1 MKASSINSALSAG
14 KEKILFLR
22 LKSKDKQAFIKAY
35 DLYIGQIYR
44 FIYFKVGSKEEAE
57 DLTSAVFLKT
67 WGYIQEGNLTDYKT
81 LKSLIYKIARNL
93 IIDHYRKTS
102 RQEKVSISI
111 SAGDCELDLIDEKQ
125 DIARQMELK
134 MEFAGLE
141 ARLAELKDEYREA
154 LVLRFINELS
164 IGEMADI
171 LNKPRGNVRVLIFR
185 ALEALK
191 KLVK

>member
-1 MKASSINSALSAG
+1 MKISSINSAIETG
-14 KEKILFLR
+14 REKILFLR

-35 DLYIGQIYR
+35 DLYIDQIYR

-67 WGYIQEGNLTDYKT
+67 WGYIREGNLTDYKT

-111 SAGDCELDLIDEKQ
+111 SAGDCELNLIDEKQ
-125 DIARQMELK
+125 DIVKQMELK

-141 ARLAELKDEYREA
+141 AKLAELKDEYREA

-164 IGEMADI
+164 IGEIANI

-191 KLVK
+191 RLVK

>member
-1 MKASSINSALSAG
+1 MKILKLNSALTSG
-14 KEKILFLR
+14 REKILFLR

-35 DLYIGQIYR
+35 DLYIDQIYR
-44 FIYFKVGSKEEAE
+44 FIYFKIGSKEEAE

-67 WGYIQEGNLTDYKT
+67 WGYIQEGNLIDYKT

-102 RQEKVSISI
+102 RQEKISI
-111 SAGDCELDLIDEKQ
+111 SAGGELDFVDEKQ
-125 DIARQMELK
+125 DIAKQMELK

-141 ARLAELKDEYREA
+141 AKLAELKDEYREA
-154 LVLRFINELS
+154 LVLRFVNELS

-191 KLVK
+191 RLVK

>member
-1 MKASSINSALSAG
+1 MKASSIDSALSAG
-14 KEKILFLR
+14 REKILFLR
-22 LKSKDKQAFIKAY
+22 LKSKDKDGFIKAY

-57 DLTSAVFLKT
+57 DIASAVFLKT
-67 WGYIQEGNLTDYKT
+67 WGYIMEGNLTDYKT

-102 RQEKVSISI
+102 RQEKISI
-111 SAGDCELDLIDEKQ
+111 SAGDCELDIVDEKQ
-125 DIARQMELK
+125 DIAKQMELK

-141 ARLAELKDEYREA
+141 AKLAELKDEYREA
-154 LVLRFINELS
+154 LVLRFVNELS

-191 KLVK
+191 RLVK

>member
-1 MKASSINSALSAG
+1 MKISSINSAMETG
-14 KEKILFLR
+14 REKILFLR

-35 DLYIGQIYR
+35 DLYIDQIYR

-102 RQEKVSISI
+102 RQEKISI
-111 SAGDCELDLIDEKQ
+111 SAAGELDFIDEKQ
-125 DIARQMELK
+125 DIVQQMELK

-141 ARLAELKDEYREA
+141 AKLAELKDEYREA

-191 KLVK
+191 RIAGA

>member
-1 MKASSINSALSAG
+1 MKISSINSAMETG
-14 KEKILFLR
+14 REKILFLR

-35 DLYIGQIYR
+35 DLYIDQIYR

-102 RQEKVSISI
+102 RQEKISI
-111 SAGDCELDLIDEKQ
+111 SAAGELDFIDEKQ
-125 DIARQMELK
+125 DIVQQMELK

-141 ARLAELKDEYREA
+141 AKLAELKDEYREA

-171 LNKPRGNVRVLIFR
+171 LNKP
-185 ALEALK
+185 
-191 KLVK
+191 

>member
-1 MKASSINSALSAG
+1 METG
-14 KEKILFLR
+14 REKILFLR

-35 DLYIGQIYR
+35 DLYINQIYR

-67 WGYIQEGNLTDYKT
+67 WGYIQEGNLIDYKT

-102 RQEKVSISI
+102 RQEKISI
-111 SAGDCELDLIDEKQ
+111 SAGGCELDFVDEKQ
-125 DIARQMELK
+125 DIVKQTELK
-134 MEFAGLE
+134 MEFAGVE
-141 ARLAELKDEYREA
+141 AKLAELKDEYREA
-154 LVLRFINELS
+154 LVLRFINEFS

-171 LNKPRGNVRVLIFR
+171 LNKSRGNVRVLIYR
-185 ALEALK
+185 AIEALK
-191 KLVK
+191 RIASA